1 MLRDEIK
8 LDTSDWFA
16 VNEKIMSILKFIV
29 NPIFL
34 LILRQQLRDFKQLDQ
49 ISIMVD

>member
-29 NPIFL
+29 KPIFFAYSEATTQ
-34 LILRQQLRDFKQLDQ
+34 RF
-49 ISIMVD
+49 